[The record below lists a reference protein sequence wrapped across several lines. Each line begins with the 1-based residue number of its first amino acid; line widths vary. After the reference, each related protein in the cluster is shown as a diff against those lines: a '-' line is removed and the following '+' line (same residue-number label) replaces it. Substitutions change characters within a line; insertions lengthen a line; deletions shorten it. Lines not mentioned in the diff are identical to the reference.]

1 MAATGSL
8 LKVTLP
14 AEYQDRQPVK
24 DLVEPLM
31 VETPPSARPGQYVR
45 TLADSC
51 LQLGC
56 SMRSIAFTQYLCYF
70 ARVNRKIHNRIAVLR
85 AEAGISRKALAEK
98 VGVNP
103 QTVGFLERGDYNPSL
118 ELALNIA
125 AVFNLPV
132 DLLFSFRPFPTVA
145 ETLLSQGDR

>member
-1 MAATGSL
+1 M
-8 LKVTLP
+8 
-14 AEYQDRQPVK
+14 
-24 DLVEPLM
+24 
-31 VETPPSARPGQYVR
+31 
-45 TLADSC
+45 
-51 LQLGC
+51 
-56 SMRSIAFTQYLCYF
+56 
-70 ARVNRKIHNRIAVLR
+70 NRKIHNRIAVLR

-103 QTVGFLERGDYNPSL
+103 QTIGFLERGDYNPSL

-125 AVFNLPV
+125 AVFKLPV